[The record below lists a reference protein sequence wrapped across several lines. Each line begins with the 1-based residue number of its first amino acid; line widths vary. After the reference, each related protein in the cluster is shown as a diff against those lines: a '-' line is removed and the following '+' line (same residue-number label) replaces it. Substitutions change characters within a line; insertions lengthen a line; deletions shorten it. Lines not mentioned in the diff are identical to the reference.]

1 MNEKESGKN
10 FGRFYGIGIGP
21 GDPELLT
28 VKAVRIIKEV
38 DYIFV
43 PKASFKDE
51 SMALEI
57 VKELVDGKKIC
68 EQIYPMTKNK
78 DILDEAW
85 LNAAKEI
92 ADKIKTGWN
101 IAYLTIGDP
110 LTFST
115 YIYLLQN
122 LSKLMPD
129 NNIETIP
136 GITSYN
142 AAACLANFPLIES
155 NMKLAVVPVSK
166 DDIEELRPILQ
177 SFDTIV
183 LMKVAK
189 KLDAV
194 IKLLEDLNLINSSL
208 FASYVGQKD
217 SLITRN
223 ISSLKGKEKGYMSVI
238 IVKSQPDKL
247 RQL

>member
-1 MNEKESGKN
+1 MCDTKN
-10 FGRFYGIGIGP
+10 NMGHFYGIGIGP

-28 VKAVRIIKEV
+28 VKAIRIIKEV

-43 PKASFKDE
+43 PKASCKDD
-51 SMALEI
+51 SLALDI
-57 VKELVDGKKIC
+57 VKGIVVDKHIC
-68 EQIYPMTKNK
+68 EHVYPMTRDKSV
-78 DILDEAW
+78 LARAW
-85 LNAAKEI
+85 LDSAKEI
-92 ADKIKTGWN
+92 AEKVKNGRN

-122 LSKLMPD
+122 LSKLIPD
-129 NNIETIP
+129 DNIETIP

-166 DDIEELRPILQ
+166 DVNELRPILK
-177 SFDTIV
+177 SFETVV

-189 KLDAV
+189 RLDAV
-194 IKLLEDLNLINSSL
+194 IKLLEELKLIDVSL
-208 FASYVGQKD
+208 FASYVGQKN

-223 ISSLKGKEKGYMSVI
+223 LLSLKGKEKGYMSVI
-238 IVKSQPDKL
+238 IVASKL
-247 RQL
+247 F

>member
-1 MNEKESGKN
+1 MNKKDSKTV
-10 FGRFYGIGIGP
+10 FGNFYGIGIGP

-51 SMALEI
+51 SMALDI
-57 VKELVDGKKIC
+57 VKELVVDKRVS
-68 EQIYPMTKNK
+68 EQVYPMTKDK
-78 DILDEAW
+78 DVLDEAW
-85 LNAAKEI
+85 LNASKEI
-92 ADKIKTGWN
+92 AKKIKTGSDV
-101 IAYLTIGDP
+101 AYLTIGDP

-122 LSKLMPD
+122 LSKLLPKE
-129 NNIETIP
+129 NIETVP

-155 NMKLAVVPVSK
+155 SKKLAVVPVSK
-166 DDIEELRPILQ
+166 DIEALRPILQ
-177 SFDTIV
+177 SFDTVV

-189 KLDAV
+189 KLDAIV
-194 IKLLEDLNLINSSL
+194 ELLEELNLINYSI
-208 FASYVGQKD
+208 FASYVGQKN
-217 SLITRN
+217 SFITRN
-223 ISSLKGKEKGYMSVI
+223 LSLLKGKEKGYMSVI
-238 IVKSQPDKL
+238 IVTSQPYKSL
-247 RQL
+247 

>member
-1 MNEKESGKN
+1 MRYTDNQAT
-10 FGRFYGIGIGP
+10 FGHFYGIGIGP

-28 VKAVRIIKEV
+28 VKAARIIKEA

-51 SMALEI
+51 SLALDI
-57 VKELVDGKKIC
+57 VKELVVNKKIC
-68 EQIYPMTKNK
+68 EQVYPMTKDKNV
-78 DILDEAW
+78 LDRVW
-85 LNAAKEI
+85 LNASIEI
-92 ADKIKTGWN
+92 AEKIKNGSN
-101 IAYLTIGDP
+101 VAYLTIGDP

-122 LSKLMPD
+122 ISRLIPIET
-129 NNIETIP
+129 IETIP

-142 AAACLANFPLIES
+142 AAACLSNFPLIES

-166 DDIEELRPILQ
+166 NIEELRPIFHI
-177 SFDTIV
+177 FDTVV

-189 KLDAV
+189 KLDV
-194 IKLLEDLNLINSSL
+194 LIELLEELDLINASL
-208 FASYVGQKD
+208 FASYVGQKN

-223 ISSLKGKEKGYMSVI
+223 LPSLKGKKKGYMSVI
-238 IVKSQPDKL
+238 IVTSTAYKSSQF
-247 RQL
+247 

>member
-1 MNEKESGKN
+1 MDNKTMLGN
-10 FGRFYGIGIGP
+10 FYGIGIGP

-28 VKAVRIIKEV
+28 IKAVRIINEA

-43 PKASFKDE
+43 PKASFKNE
-51 SMALEI
+51 SLALDI
-57 VKELVDGKKIC
+57 VKDFVVGKKIC
-68 EQIYPMTKNK
+68 EQVYPMTKDK
-78 DILDEAW
+78 SVLDKVW
-85 LNAAKEI
+85 MNAAIEI
-92 ADKIKTGWN
+92 AGKVKTGN
-101 IAYLTIGDP
+101 KVVYLTIGDP

-122 LSKLMPD
+122 LLKLIPGE
-129 NNIETIP
+129 NIETIP

-142 AAACLANFPLIES
+142 AAACLANLPLIES

-166 DDIEELRPILQ
+166 DIEELRPILQ

-194 IKLLEDLNLINSSL
+194 IELLEELNLADSSL
-208 FASYVGQKD
+208 FASYVGQEN
-217 SLITRN
+217 SFITRN
-223 ISSLKGKEKGYMSVI
+223 LIALKGKEKGYMSVI
-238 IVKSQPDKL
+238 IVT
-247 RQL
+247 RNH

>member
-1 MNEKESGKN
+1 MTEMDNETVTGN
-10 FGRFYGIGIGP
+10 FYGIGIGP

-28 VKAVRIIKEV
+28 VKAVRLINEA

-43 PKASFKDE
+43 PKASFKD
-51 SMALEI
+51 SSLALDI
-57 VKELVDGKKIC
+57 VKELVVGKKIC
-68 EQIYPMTKNK
+68 EQVYPMTKDK
-78 DILDEAW
+78 TILDKAW
-85 LNAAKEI
+85 LGAAKEI
-92 ADKIKTGWN
+92 AEKITTGSKVV
-101 IAYLTIGDP
+101 YLTIGDP

-122 LSKLMPD
+122 LVKLIPD
-129 NNIETIP
+129 ESIETIP

-142 AAACLANFPLIES
+142 AAACLANLPLIES

-166 DDIEELRPILQ
+166 NVEELRPILQ

-194 IKLLEDLNLINSSL
+194 IELLEELNLADSSL
-208 FASYVGQKD
+208 FASYVGQQN
-217 SLITRN
+217 SFVTRN
-223 ISSLKGKEKGYMSVI
+223 LLALKGKEKGYMSVI
-238 IVKSQPDKL
+238 IVTHKH
-247 RQL
+247 